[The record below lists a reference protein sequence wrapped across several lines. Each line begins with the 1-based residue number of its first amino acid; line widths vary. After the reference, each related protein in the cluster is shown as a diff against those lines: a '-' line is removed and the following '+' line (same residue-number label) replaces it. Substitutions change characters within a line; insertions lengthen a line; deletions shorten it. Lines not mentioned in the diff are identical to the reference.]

1 MSAVVSNDDAVY
13 GKRTSCVWADEV
25 TKFEDAHDCIVVERD
40 LSIDPVVRVGSAR
53 LIDVPSAGANV
64 RFVSLKAGDS
74 GPGRKD
80 LDECC
85 SSTSS

>member
-53 LIDVPSAGANV
+53 LGLMCP
-64 RFVSLKAGDS
+64 RFSGLGLLDS
-74 GPGRKD
+74 VMLLR
-80 LDECC
+80 
-85 SSTSS
+85 